1 MSTRFEFR
9 ETRSVI
15 TALEVHEAEAP
26 PPAER
31 LYHVLLAMRI
41 QLVALAESISDGKS
55 VVRLSVCELDGAPI
69 KPPRRRALV
78 QEIAPL
84 FTRAA
89 APDPEPSSAPART
102 PRRAA

>member
-31 LYHVLLAMRI
+31 LYRVLLAMRI
-41 QLVALAESISDGKS
+41 QLVALAESMLDGKS
-55 VVRLSVCELDGAPI
+55 VMRLSVCELDGAPI

-89 APDPEPSSAPART
+89 TPEPSSPPLRT